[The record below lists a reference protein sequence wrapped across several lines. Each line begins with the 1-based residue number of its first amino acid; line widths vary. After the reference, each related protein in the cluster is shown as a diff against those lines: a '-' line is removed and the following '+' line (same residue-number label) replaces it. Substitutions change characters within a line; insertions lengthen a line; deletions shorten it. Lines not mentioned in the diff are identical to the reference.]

1 SNCEDPVLGY
11 GSSCRRG
18 DVLMKDMINQQLPLS
33 VAMIVIITF
42 LAVAILVILSACA
55 LSPTLSDPE
64 HSRPLE
70 TVQVRGK
77 RALILRVVSASLAVG
92 AFLAIV
98 GGFSLTDSSEK
109 TTHRIYSGVEKE
121 VVQTYTATEIT
132 HDEYNTHRWVA
143 TLGADDWENRA
154 QVNVLLESGEVATYE
169 IAFDEDGKLTLY
181 PINNTTVDPE
191 NLRR

>member
-1 SNCEDPVLGY
+1 
-11 GSSCRRG
+11 
-18 DVLMKDMINQQLPLS
+18 MKDMINQQLPMS
-33 VAMIVIITF
+33 VATIIFITF

-121 VVQTYTATEIT
+121 VVQTYKVTEMT
-132 HDEYNTHRWVA
+132 PDEYTYRWLA

-181 PINNTTVDPE
+181 SINNTTVDPE

>member
-1 SNCEDPVLGY
+1 
-11 GSSCRRG
+11 
-18 DVLMKDMINQQLPLS
+18 MKDMINQQLPMS
-33 VAMIVIITF
+33 VATIIFITF

-121 VVQTYTATEIT
+121 VVQTYKVTEMT
-132 HDEYNTHRWVA
+132 PDEYTYRWLA

-181 PINNTTVDPE
+181 SINNTTVDPE
-191 NLRR
+191 DLRR

>member
-1 SNCEDPVLGY
+1 
-11 GSSCRRG
+11 
-18 DVLMKDMINQQLPLS
+18 MKDMINQQLPMS
-33 VAMIVIITF
+33 VATIVVITF

-121 VVQTYTATEIT
+121 VVQTYKITEIT
-132 HDEYNTHRWVA
+132 HDEYNTHRWLA

-181 PINNTTVDPE
+181 PTNNTTVDPE

>member
-1 SNCEDPVLGY
+1 
-11 GSSCRRG
+11 
-18 DVLMKDMINQQLPLS
+18 MKDMINQQLPMS
-33 VAMIVIITF
+33 VATIVIMTI
-42 LAVAILVILSACA
+42 LAVTILLILSACA

-64 HSRPLE
+64 HPGSLE

-98 GGFSLTDSSEK
+98 GGFSLADSSEK
-109 TTHRIYSGVEKE
+109 TAHRIYSGVEKE
-121 VVQTYTATEIT
+121 VVQTYKVTEIT
-132 HDEYNTHRWVA
+132 PDEDTYRWLA

>member
-1 SNCEDPVLGY
+1 
-11 GSSCRRG
+11 
-18 DVLMKDMINQQLPLS
+18 MKDMINQQLPMS
-33 VAMIVIITF
+33 VATIIIITF

-92 AFLAIV
+92 AFLAMV

-121 VVQTYTATEIT
+121 VVQTYKVTEMT
-132 HDEYNTHRWVA
+132 PDEYTYRWLA

-181 PINNTTVDPE
+181 SINNTTVDPE